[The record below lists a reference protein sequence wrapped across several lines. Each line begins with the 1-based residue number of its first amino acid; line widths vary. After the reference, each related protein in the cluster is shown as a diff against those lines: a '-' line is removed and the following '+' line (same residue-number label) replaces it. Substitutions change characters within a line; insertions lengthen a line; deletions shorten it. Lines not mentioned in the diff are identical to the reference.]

1 MESTE
6 EFKSKL
12 EGAAERY
19 LAQQIVF
26 ALDNGWRTPE
36 DFLAHFGPRDIL
48 QALTGADV
56 LRSEILVGAAGVHER
71 LASRKS
77 VDSGAEDLQ
86 LALDEGLTSAAQ
98 VLGLFPPDD
107 RVRYLDARKLWS
119 FLTEHELSFTLP
131 PDNERGRAAGRIA
144 FMVQDALDEG
154 LISIQDFADGVA
166 FEEMAKR
173 LPVSDLQRLVS
184 HALARG
190 RAGIPFSE
198 ERMLEVIPLPALIAN
213 LPLDHVYNQVVVGK
227 VARPALFVTDDDG
240 GGLESTVAA
249 PEIPAAA
256 AEKSPAP
263 AELSSEKPVT
273 AQVSARSAPVS
284 PPPLP
289 KSAPPPKPA
298 KRKKPSRLEAELAGG
313 DVDIDIMVDE
323 SLDVLAGESSS
334 AEPLAASAT
343 SSPQEQAR
351 RRVTQKL
358 EQIGRLPPSHERLA
372 LAILMSIESMYA
384 ELQGISSD
392 EAREAYITDSFA
404 NESHLR
410 TAMLA
415 LIELLDPK
423 IDLTDPVI
431 LEADV
436 DSLVKVVLFEERQ
449 RAAPARGGPSAVP
462 PPPGTAR
469 RSANVPPP
477 PPPPGTASA
486 AQMSKLLDD
495 FE

>member
-1 MESTE
+1 MESNE
-6 EFKSKL
+6 QFKSKL

-26 ALDNGWRTPE
+26 ALENGWRTPE

-48 QALTGADV
+48 QALSGADE
-56 LRSEILVGAAGVHER
+56 LRSEILVGAAGVHQR
-71 LASRKS
+71 LATRKS
-77 VDSGAEDLQ
+77 VESGAEDLQ
-86 LALDEGLTSAAQ
+86 LALDEGLTSPTQ
-98 VLGLFPPDD
+98 VLALFPPDD

-131 PDNERGRAAGRIA
+131 PDTERGRAAGRIA

-154 LISIQDFADGVA
+154 LITIQDFADGVA

-190 RAGIPFSE
+190 RAGIAFTE

-227 VARPALFVTDDDG
+227 VARPALFVTDD
-240 GGLESTVAA
+240 EASAFEAPAAAFEAPPAA
-249 PEIPAAA
+249 PE
-256 AEKSPAP
+256 KSPTP
-263 AELSSEKPVT
+263 AELPSEKPMAAPV
-273 AQVSARSAPVS
+273 AARSAPVS

-298 KRKKPSRLEAELAGG
+298 KRKKPSRPETDLAGG
-313 DVDIDIMVDE
+313 DVDIDIMVEE
-323 SLDVLAGESSS
+323 SLDISATESSS

-384 ELQGISSD
+384 ELHGISSD
-392 EAREAYITDSFA
+392 EARETYITDSFA

-449 RAAPARGGPSAVP
+449 RATPTRGGPSAVP

-469 RSANVPPP
+469 RTVNVPPP
-477 PPPPGTASA
+477 PPPPGATS